1 MIGEYDYTERKAAQ
15 FKGFAKR
22 QLGIS
27 PLAFLVGAPHSVI
40 LFASNDN
47 VSNNISHHKRVPSW
61 EAIFKTA
68 EV

>member
-27 PLAFLVGAPHSVI
+27 PLAFLVGAHSFI
-40 LFASNDN
+40 LFSSNDN
-47 VSNNISHHKRVPSW
+47 VSNNISQHKRVP
-61 EAIFKTA
+61 IFKTA